1 MKRKTIERLSLLAIA
16 ILTVSLVGMSI
27 HYEREVGRQKALFYQ
42 LQLIRTA
49 VQLYKSVRRANPFS
63 LEVLAQEEYQFPG
76 ESIQRHYIE
85 YPPEG
90 EGNVFVDPFGT
101 PYLYD
106 VDLAWVSSN
115 TPGYEYW

>member
-1 MKRKTIERLSLLAIA
+1 MQRKNIERLSLLAIA
-16 ILTVSLVGMSI
+16 ILTVTLVATSI

-49 VQLYKSVRRANPFS
+49 VQLYKSVRRDNPSS
-63 LEVLAQEEYQFPG
+63 LETLASELYQFPG

-90 EGNVFVDPFGT
+90 AGSVFVDPFGT
-101 PYLYD
+101 PYTYD
-106 VDLAWVSSN
+106 SELAWVS
-115 TPGYEYW
+115 